1 MSDKPEVKH
10 PHSAIVPIGS
20 LHTNSDNAKDHGP
33 KQVRLIATSMERYG
47 FLSPII
53 IDDNH
58 MVVAGHG
65 RYRAAKL
72 LGLREIPV
80 VRAQVPHA

>member
-1 MSDKPEVKH
+1 MSDNAEVKH
-10 PHSAIVPIGS
+10 PHSAIVPIGL
-20 LHTNSDNAKDHGP
+20 LHTNPDNAKDHGL
-33 KQVRLIATSMERYG
+33 KQVRPITTSMERYG